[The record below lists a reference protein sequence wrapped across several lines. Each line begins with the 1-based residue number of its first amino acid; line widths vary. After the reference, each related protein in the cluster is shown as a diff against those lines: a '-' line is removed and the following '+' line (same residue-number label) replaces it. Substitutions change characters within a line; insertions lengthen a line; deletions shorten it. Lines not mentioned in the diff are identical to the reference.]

1 MKHLQKFNEA
11 KGRKEVD
18 PAEKIDGLFFEFIEK
33 LSEVGKIARS
43 EQSHS
48 NFVSSDK
55 ESVDDAINEYG
66 KLLSEVNQ
74 KFEAFKSTTKLH
86 YGEWW
91 NT

>member
-1 MKHLQKFNEA
+1 MKHLQNFNEA

-18 PAEKIDGLFFEFIEK
+18 STEKIDDLFFEFIEK
-33 LSEVGKIARS
+33 LSELGEIAHS

-48 NFVSSDK
+48 NFVSSNK

-86 YGEWW
+86 YE
-91 NT
+91 